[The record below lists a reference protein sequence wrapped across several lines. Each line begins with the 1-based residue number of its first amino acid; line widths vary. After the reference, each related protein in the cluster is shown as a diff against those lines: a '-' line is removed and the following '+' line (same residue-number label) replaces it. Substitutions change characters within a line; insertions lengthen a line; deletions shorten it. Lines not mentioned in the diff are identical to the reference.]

1 MFVLVFFR
9 FCLGRGSEFGGGRVL
24 ELCDVVEEDRGVKVA
39 GRVLGKM
46 ALDIGLGVSE
56 NVEAGTTV
64 KQVFEEDVV
73 AVEVDKEADD
83 TCVGV
88 GVWLVED
95 VAIVDGL

>member
-24 ELCDVVEEDRGVKVA
+24 ELCDVVEEGRGVKVA
-39 GRVLGKM
+39 GRVL
-46 ALDIGLGVSE
+46 DIGLGVST
-56 NVEAGTTV
+56 NVEAGTTL

-88 GVWLVED
+88 GV
-95 VAIVDGL
+95 